1 MTLNPLNMRMPTLKI
16 ELIYMADGLFL
27 YKTEDG
33 YVVKDQN
40 NNILKESKT
49 STTCSNYITKTLESR
64 RSAEREAKRILAT

>member
-1 MTLNPLNMRMPTLKI
+1 MKML
-16 ELIYMADGLFL
+16 YMADGLFL
-27 YKTEDG
+27 YKTDDG

-49 STTCSNYITKTLESR
+49 SITCSNYITKTLESR

>member
-1 MTLNPLNMRMPTLKI
+1 
-16 ELIYMADGLFL
+16 MADGLFL
-27 YKTEDG
+27 YKTDDS

>member
-1 MTLNPLNMRMPTLKI
+1 MRMPTLKS

>member
-1 MTLNPLNMRMPTLKI
+1 MRMPTLKI